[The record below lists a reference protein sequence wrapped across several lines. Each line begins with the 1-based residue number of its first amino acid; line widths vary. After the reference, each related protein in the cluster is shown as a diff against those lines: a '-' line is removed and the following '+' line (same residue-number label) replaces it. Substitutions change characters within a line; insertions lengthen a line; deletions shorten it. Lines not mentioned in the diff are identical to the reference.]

1 MDSDVVLIKG
11 DSDTGKSC
19 ITKSLYSVFGASI
32 KSVPETWKNENI
44 VVLMKFS
51 IDDINY
57 KILHIGMDYFVYNP
71 DGTQRTCASNLS
83 TLSDCIFSL
92 FDINLPKFEVNGL
105 KQTLYMDYLFMPFYI
120 DQDDGWGRPWTSFSK
135 CGRLYAAIKFLVIT
149 YRCCSRGLFLEQ
161 NTV

>member
-1 MDSDVVLIKG
+1 MINLDSDVVLIKG

-57 KILHIGMDYFVYNP
+57 KILHIGMD
-71 DGTQRTCASNLS
+71 Q
-83 TLSDCIFSL
+83 
-92 FDINLPKFEVNGL
+92 
-105 KQTLYMDYLFMPFYI
+105 
-120 DQDDGWGRPWTSFSK
+120 
-135 CGRLYAAIKFLVIT
+135 
-149 YRCCSRGLFLEQ
+149 
-161 NTV
+161 